1 MHQIAPLRS
10 GFTLVELLVV
20 MTIIGIVAT
29 FAMPRI
35 DYTRIRMDSGFRQV
49 AMRLLAA
56 QRKAVL
62 QQHAVIVA
70 LDSAGRQLRIHEDR
84 NNNGVID
91 AGERIEY
98 MLLEDGV
105 VFGRGSAPAA
115 SIGSNAIMLK
125 KKQGTLPAVTFHRSG
140 SAGELGGFYLT
151 SARGGSSARFA
162 EDARAFEID
171 RATGRTSL
179 LQYAGGRWIRR
190 F

>member
-1 MHQIAPLRS
+1 MHQIAPMRS
-10 GFTLVELLVV
+10 GFTLVELMVV
-20 MTIIGIVAT
+20 LTIIGIVAT

-49 AMRLLAA
+49 GMKLMAA

-62 QQHAVIVA
+62 QQHAVVVA
-70 LDSAGRQLRIHEDR
+70 LDSAGRQLRVHDDR
-84 NNNGVID
+84 NNNGLID

-98 MLLEDGV
+98 MRLEDGV
-105 VFGRGSAPAA
+105 IFGRGTAPAT
-115 SIGSNAIMLK
+115 SIGTDAIMLNR
-125 KKQGTLPAVTFHRSG
+125 KQGTLPAVTFHRSG

-162 EDARAFEID
+162 DDTRAFEID
-171 RATGRTSL
+171 RATGRTAL